1 MTTEAPPHVCYF
13 MFPTPE
19 DAPPGPSITGT
30 CECEKESEGLKYYVT
45 PSWGESFNHVYA
57 KSE

>member
-1 MTTEAPPHVCYF
+1 VCYF